1 MSNLAK
7 NLIVV
12 CQWADGAYN
21 CTIDL
26 WDDWNQ
32 AWEGSVKYC
41 ARAGD
46 PAPVNKWI
54 LEQIETG
61 AYAPVEACPVDPIV
75 PPEPSSGPVVL

>member
-7 NLIVV
+7 NLIVM
-12 CQWADGAYN
+12 CRWADGAYS

-32 AWEGSVKYC
+32 VWELSVSYC

-54 LEQIETG
+54 LEQIEAG
-61 AYAPVEACPVDPIV
+61 SYGSIEACPIPV
-75 PPEPSSGPVVL
+75 PPVIEPSDGPVVL